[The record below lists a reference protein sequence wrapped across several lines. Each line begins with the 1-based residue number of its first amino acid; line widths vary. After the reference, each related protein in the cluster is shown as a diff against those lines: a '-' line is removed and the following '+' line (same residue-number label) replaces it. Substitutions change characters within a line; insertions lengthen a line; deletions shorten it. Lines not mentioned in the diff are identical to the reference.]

1 MGKLARN
8 GLKSKSLARYHVQ
21 PKLKTVTMTFLEK
34 VKYKSTTSQCATD
47 VAHSFFT
54 FNDNQITKT

>member
-8 GLKSKSLARYHVQ
+8 GLKSKSLTRYHVQ

-34 VKYKSTTSQCATD
+34 VKYKSTTS
-47 VAHSFFT
+47 
-54 FNDNQITKT
+54 